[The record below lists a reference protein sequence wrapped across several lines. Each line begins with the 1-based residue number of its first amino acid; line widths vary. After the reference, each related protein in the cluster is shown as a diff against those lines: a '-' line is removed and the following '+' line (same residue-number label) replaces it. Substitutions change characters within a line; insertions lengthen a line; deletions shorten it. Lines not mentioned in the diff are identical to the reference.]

1 MTDTES
7 SPDDGRAAA
16 GRGHALIEWLTST
29 DSKIIGRLFLI
40 GGVLGLLGT
49 ITVNIILGIERVD
62 GDSIV
67 TDGDILAQLADAQRL
82 GLVFGTALPLV
93 TGLCI
98 ALVPLQLGSRSLA
111 FPRLATL
118 GFWMWLG
125 GLVIAGVALARN
137 GGTLGLDG
145 DMVDLYIAALGLM
158 SFGAIAAAASIATTV
173 LTTRAPGMTMRRVP
187 FFSWAALV
195 YDLSLVLVMPVLI
208 GTLLYQFVDHRNSRA
223 AFGGNVG
230 ILEWAGWIFTQPA
243 TFIFAIPVLG
253 LLAELLPVAF
263 GRRLS
268 SRGVVYGGITL
279 VAVSALA
286 AVTQIGAINLPW
298 SASGAAID
306 EDLERKVRDAIPY
319 TFFNFLPVLG
329 VLIIFGAGLALA
341 KPRKGG
347 RTKITSAMVFAFLGA
362 EMIFIAMIASML
374 HAIDDLDLQGT
385 VFEEGVI
392 LALVYGIVLG
402 AMGGVLYW
410 SPKLTGRMI
419 AAGRAAPLALIGGA
433 GAVLASVPYFIAGF
447 LDQPGLYLAG
457 GLYDNSDLTVWNILA
472 LIGHVLMALTALG
485 FVALVLVTA
494 RPDRDDP
501 SDDPPDNPWDA
512 QTLEWIT
519 TSPAPADNFEVVPVV
534 TSAEPVLDLE
544 STSTTASAPASTIG
558 GDA

>member
-1 MTDTES
+1 MTETES
-7 SPDDGRAAA
+7 SPDA
-16 GRGHALIEWLTST
+16 GRTGDGHVLATLVEWLTST
-29 DSKIIGRLFLI
+29 DHKIIGRLFLV

-49 ITVNIILGIERVD
+49 ITINIILGVERVD

-82 GLVFGTALPLV
+82 GLVFGTALPLA
-93 TGLCI
+93 TGLCL
-98 ALVPLQLGSRSLA
+98 ALVPLQLGSRALA
-111 FPRLATL
+111 FPRLAML
-118 GFWMWLG
+118 GFWLWFG
-125 GLVIAGVALARN
+125 GLVVACVALARN
-137 GGTLGLDG
+137 GGTLGLDA
-145 DMVDLYIAALGLM
+145 DMVDLYTAALALM
-158 SFGAIAAAASIATTV
+158 SFGALAAATSIATTV

-187 FFSWAALV
+187 FFSWSALV
-195 YDLSLVLVMPVLI
+195 YALSLLLVMPVLI
-208 GTLLYQFVDHRNSRA
+208 GTLIYLFVDHRHSRA
-223 AFGGNVG
+223 GFGGNVG

-263 GRRLS
+263 GKRLT
-268 SRGVVYGGITL
+268 SRGVVYSGITL

-286 AVTQIGAINLPW
+286 AITQIGAVNLPW
-298 SASGAAID
+298 SGSGVAID

-329 VLIIFGAGLALA
+329 ALIIFGAGLALA
-341 KPRKGG
+341 KPEKGK
-347 RTKITSAMVFAFLGA
+347 RANITSAMVFAFLGA

-402 AMGGVLYW
+402 AMGGALYW

-419 AAGRAAPLALIGGA
+419 AAGRAAPLVLLGGA

-447 LDQPGLYLAG
+447 LDQPGLYIAG
-457 GLYDNSDLTVWNILA
+457 GLYEDSDLTVWNNLA
-472 LIGHVLMALTALG
+472 LIGHGLMALTALG
-485 FVALVLVTA
+485 FVALVLMTR
-494 RPDRDDP
+494 RPDRDDS
-501 SDDPPDNPWDA
+501 SDRAPDNPWDA

-519 TSPAPADNFEVVPVV
+519 TSPAPADNFDDVPVV
-534 TSAEPVLDLE
+534 MSAEPVLDLE
-544 STSTTASAPASTIG
+544 TTSSTAATSTAR
-558 GDA
+558 GDV